1 MDYTAINGDLMWE
14 SLNLGT
20 TNVDALGSLPTDGLL
35 SLLGWWGIGLI
46 AIGIALII
54 FFIIALCFVFK
65 KAWYKWYEALISGHN
80 TFLTIVI
87 AGKPG
92 RYFFLLIV
100 PYLVLVLGAGLW
112 WIGSIITSILWIAGF
127 VYLYGDIT
135 FSMAKRF
142 KKWFWF
148 SIGLFFLPIIFYP
161 ILGFGK
167 AKYTKIK

>member
-1 MDYTAINGDLMWE
+1 MDYTAINSDLMWG
-14 SLNLGT
+14 SLDLGT
-20 TNVDALGSLPTDGLL
+20 TNADALGSLPTDGLFG
-35 SLLGWWGIGLI
+35 LLGWWGTGLI
-46 AIGIALII
+46 IGAIALII
-54 FFIIALCFVFK
+54 FFIIALCFIFK

-80 TFLTIVI
+80 TFLMIVI

-92 RYFFLLIV
+92 RYFFLLLV
-100 PYLVLVLGAGLW
+100 PYLVLVFWAGLG
-112 WIGSIITSILWIAGF
+112 WIGAIITSILWIAWF

-161 ILGFGK
+161 ILWFGK
-167 AKYTKIK
+167 AKYIAKK